1 MCYNSSNKKGK
12 LMQSMLPHWEELPK
26 LELYADQVLSLINPL
41 CEIYHVKPLT
51 KAMIN
56 NYVKLGL
63 IPPPKKKRYQRLHI
77 AYLFVIAF
85 LKEGFDISLIKE
97 GILKETKRLG
107 LKEGYNAFID
117 ALMHAL
123 NEPQDS
129 KLLDDELSPIM
140 FHATQCIAHQK
151 RAQQWITSQTKND

>member
-1 MCYNSSNKKGK
+1 
-12 LMQSMLPHWEELPK
+12 MQSKLPHWEELPK
-26 LELYADQVLSLINPL
+26 LELYADQVLTLINPF

-97 GILKETKRLG
+97 GILKETQRLG
-107 LKEGYNAFID
+107 LKEAYNAFLG
-117 ALMHAL
+117 ALVHAL
-123 NEPQDS
+123 EAPQESIMINEGI
-129 KLLDDELSPIM
+129 SPIM

-151 RAQQWITSQTKND
+151 RAQQWITSTSKND

>member
-1 MCYNSSNKKGK
+1 
-12 LMQSMLPHWEELPK
+12 
-26 LELYADQVLSLINPL
+26 L
-41 CEIYHVKPLT
+41 CEQYHVKPLT

-85 LKEGFDISLIKE
+85 LKEGFDIALIRE
-97 GILKETKRLG
+97 GILSETKRLG
-107 LKEGYNAFID
+107 LKEAYNAFLETLITALD
-117 ALMHAL
+117 APEAA
-123 NEPQDS
+123 NSSVNDI
-129 KLLDDELSPIM
+129 SPIM

-151 RAQQWITSQTKND
+151 RAQQWISSHSNQ

>member
-1 MCYNSSNKKGK
+1 
-12 LMQSMLPHWEELPK
+12 MQSTLPRWEELPK

-41 CEIYHVKPLT
+41 CEQYHVKPLT

-85 LKEGFDISLIKE
+85 LKEGFDIALIRE
-97 GILKETKRLG
+97 GILSETKRLG
-107 LKEGYNAFID
+107 LKEAYNAFLETLITALD
-117 ALMHAL
+117 APEDA
-123 NEPQDS
+123 NSSVNDI
-129 KLLDDELSPIM
+129 SPIM

-151 RAQQWITSQTKND
+151 RAQHWISSHLNP